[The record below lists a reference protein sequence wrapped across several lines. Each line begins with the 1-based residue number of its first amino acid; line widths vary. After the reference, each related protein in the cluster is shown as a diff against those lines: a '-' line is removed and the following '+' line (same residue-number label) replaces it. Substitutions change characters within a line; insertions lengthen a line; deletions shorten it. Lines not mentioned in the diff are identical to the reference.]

1 MNIVITGAGEVGR
14 HLADS
19 LSNRD
24 HNISIIES
32 NEALA
37 RELDEQLNSH
47 VLCEDGTT
55 VTSLA
60 QANVAD
66 CDLFFG
72 LTSDRNTNLVS
83 ASLAKAMGARKTI
96 ARINGSVQREEWMFD
111 YRSHFN
117 IDHLFSVERLTAVEL
132 AKHIRNPH
140 RLLVEEFARGRIELI
155 QCSMSNES
163 SLLMKSLNEID
174 LPSQIRVGLIQRHS
188 KILVP
193 TADDHLEAGDLVTLF
208 GHPDLLSDVLPKFD
222 PDFKASSDVKVVIF
236 GGGEYGAMLAQMLE
250 GKKHF
255 NVRIMESDRARCEEL
270 TELLLS
276 TAIINGDATSLKQL
290 KEEQVGDAD
299 FFVATSREDEDNVMT
314 CLQARNLGTAHC
326 LALTHRADYA
336 DVISAN
342 EERLGIHAA
351 VSPRVAVSKDLMRF
365 ITSDDYHQVVQ
376 LAEGADILE
385 MTIPPGSA
393 IKDRKLSEI
402 DWPEQTGLVALLHD
416 QQALVPGA
424 NDVLQVGDTVYAV
437 TTSSS
442 RKKFIKLLTQ

>member
-14 HLADS
+14 HLADN

-60 QANVAD
+60 QANVAE

-72 LTSDRNTNLVS
+72 LTSNRNTNLVS

-96 ARINGSVQREEWMFD
+96 ARIDGSVQREEWMFD
-111 YRSHFN
+111 YRAQFK

-132 AKHIRNPH
+132 AKHIRNPN

-155 QCSMSNES
+155 QVSVAHHSP
-163 SLLMKSLNEID
+163 LLGQTLKEID
-174 LPSQIRVGLIQRHS
+174 LPQQIRIGLIQRGT
-188 KILVP
+188 KTLVP
-193 TADDHLEAGDLVTLF
+193 TADDQLNPGDLVSLF
-208 GHPDLLSDVLPKFD
+208 GQPDNLSEVLPEFD
-222 PDFKASSDVKVVIF
+222 PEYKPNADVKVVIF

-255 NVRIMESDRARCEEL
+255 RVRIMDSNRERCEEL
-270 TELLLS
+270 TELLQS
-276 TAIINGDATSLKQL
+276 TDIINGDATSLKQL

-314 CLQARNLGTAHC
+314 CLQARNLGTKHC

-376 LAEGADILE
+376 LADGADILE
-385 MTIPPGSA
+385 LTIPPGSDV
-393 IKDRKLSEI
+393 KDKTLAEI
-402 DWPEQTGLVALLHD
+402 EWPAETGLVALLHD
-416 QQALVPGA
+416 QQAFVPGA
-424 NDVLQVGDTVYAV
+424 KDVLRVGDTVYAV
-437 TTSSS
+437 TTKSS
-442 RKKFIKLLTQ
+442 RKKFIKLLT

>member
-14 HLADS
+14 HLAEN

-32 NEALA
+32 NESIA

-96 ARINGSVQREEWMFD
+96 ARIDSSVQREEWMFD
-111 YRSHFN
+111 YRAHFN
-117 IDHLFSVERLTAVEL
+117 IDYLFSVERLTAVEM

-155 QCSMSNES
+155 QCCVSDQSP
-163 SLLMKSLNEID
+163 LLGKSLKNLKI
-174 LPSQIRVGLIQRHS
+174 PSQVRVALIQRQS
-188 KILVP
+188 KSLVP
-193 TADDHLEAGDLVTLF
+193 TGDDQLMAGDLVTLF
-208 GHPDLLSDVLPKFD
+208 GKPDNLSDVLPSFD
-222 PDFKASSDVKVVIF
+222 PDFKPSAEVKVVIF
-236 GGGEYGAMLAQMLE
+236 GGGEYGATLAQMLE

-255 NVRIMESDRARCEEL
+255 KVRIMEKNRERCEEL
-270 TELLLS
+270 TELLQS
-276 TAIINGDATSLKQL
+276 THIINGDATSLKQL

-299 FFVATSREDEDNVMT
+299 FFVGASRADEDNVMT
-314 CLQARNLGTAHC
+314 CLQARNLGTKHC
-326 LALTHRADYA
+326 MALTHRADYA

-365 ITSDDYHQVVQ
+365 ITSDDYHQVIQ
-376 LAEGADILE
+376 LSDGADVLE
-385 MTIPPGSA
+385 LTIPPGCGV
-393 IKDRKLSEI
+393 KDHKISEI
-402 DWPEQTGLVALLHD
+402 EWPAETGLVALLHE
-416 QQALVPGA
+416 QQAVVPGA
-424 NDVLQVGDTVYAV
+424 NDVLRVGDTVYAV
-437 TTSSS
+437 TTRES
-442 RKKFIKLLTQ
+442 RRKFIKLLT